1 MFGPF
6 TKVYRIVLSNKNMT
20 DRENNCVNPP
30 ELFFTFTTRRYFD
43 GTKNSD
49 TFMAVGP
56 MSYTTS
62 LFIPYLYDTL

>member
-1 MFGPF
+1 
-6 TKVYRIVLSNKNMT
+6 MT

-30 ELFFTFTTRRYFD
+30 ELFVTFTTPRYFD

-49 TFMAVGP
+49 TFIAVEA

-62 LFIPYLYDTL
+62 LLIPYLYDTL